1 MSDLIDLRK
10 SYIKFSGEE
19 NAWRSNLKSI
29 LYSEKSCCYLTKECL
44 SEEIGSLP
52 FSHLYKNNFLPIIL
66 DEKIYI
72 FRAQSFKEKSHAL
85 S

>member
-44 SEEIGSLP
+44 SEEIGKFPFITALCNAVLPSL
-52 FSHLYKNNFLPIIL
+52 S
-66 DEKIYI
+66 
-72 FRAQSFKEKSHAL
+72 
-85 S
+85 